1 LDIKITFSNL
11 RAVNLNLKLN
21 CMKKQFLLIVLF
33 VFVSGFTLLA
43 QTRVITGTITSSV
56 EGEGVIPG
64 VTVTVKGTTI
74 GAITGVDG
82 KYSITVPA
90 NATTLVFSY
99 IGMKSKEIEIAGR
112 SVIDGIL
119 EADLVGLSEVVVTG
133 VASATSRKTLSITV
147 NKVGED
153 QLKEVPATSA
163 AGALQGKIAGATIVQ
178 ASGRPGEAASIRLRG
193 STALRGSSSPL
204 IIIDGVMVEGTLSD
218 INVDDI
224 ASMEVVK
231 GAAASAL
238 YGSRA
243 GNGVISIQTKRGS
256 SLAAGESIVTIR
268 NEFGQ
273 SQVANKLKV
282 SQHHIYQLQDDYLT
296 EKRYTKYLGVTT
308 YGDLPTHTY
317 ADSIGY
323 VVAGGQTLDPNQ
335 YMDNPYGVQHDQ
347 MALFYKPGN
356 FSTNYASVATNTG
369 KTNFLVAFEN
379 TKQSGVVFKSDG
391 FKRQNYR
398 LNVDHQFSKKLKF
411 STSNLI
417 IKSTTDQGSM
427 DFFSLLQLQPD
438 MNLLANNPNHT
449 AYRLQVDQFG
459 TTINP
464 LYQLANTSNLDTRNR
479 ILSSY
484 TFNYTPF
491 TFLTLNAQY
500 SFEKQNN
507 FNSYYRALG
516 YLELSGTLN
525 ETRGQ
530 LYKSNNNQFSQVA
543 QFTANINKQFG
554 DLVAKM
560 KLSYLYE
567 NNKWDDFST
576 GARDFSVGGIPQF
589 TALDQST
596 AYNSSGE
603 GEIKA
608 ENIFAILDLDYKS
621 KIIGSMLYR
630 RDGASQFGANERY
643 NGYFRFSGAYRL
655 TEDIKIPGIQELKL
669 RAAYG
674 TSGNRPPWY
683 AQYETFNISGGTPV
697 KTNLG
702 NKNLKPSTVT
712 ELELAINM
720 EFLNK
725 FEFEF
730 IRAKTDAADQFWP
743 VPLPASSGYQAQWK
757 NMGTLSS
764 WTYEASLGV
773 NVVEKKNLT
782 WKMNI
787 IWDNIKT
794 KITKLNV
801 APFTTGARGNSG
813 DPGSFY
819 ITEGAVFGIFTGE
832 RWIRSLAEMQ
842 QQITLLSGAGQLYAG
857 KTIADYV
864 LNSDGYVISKGT
876 EGTINE
882 TPYKVRSADGNP
894 TALPIGNANAK
905 FHLGF
910 SNTVSFKGITLY
922 ALLDWKQGG
931 DIYNLTN
938 QWMYRDNR
946 SVDMDMFGKPD
957 YLKKAVPY
965 FKALYNVATYN
976 SHFVEDGTYVK
987 LRELSL
993 YYAVQPAVL
1002 NKVIN
1007 GFFKEFR
1014 FGFIGRNLLTF
1025 TNYSGF
1031 DPEIGSTEGDGDNT
1045 VQAWDE
1051 FNYPNFRTI
1060 SGSIEIKF

>member
-1 LDIKITFSNL
+1 
-11 RAVNLNLKLN
+11 
-21 CMKKQFLLIVLF
+21 MKKLFLLIVLF
-33 VFVSGFTLLA
+33 VFIGGSTLFA

-56 EGEGVIPG
+56 EGEGAIPG
-64 VTVTVKGTTI
+64 VTVAVKGTTV
-74 GAITGVDG
+74 GALTGVDG

-90 NATTLVFSY
+90 NATTLIFSY
-99 IGMKSKEIEIAGR
+99 IGMKAQEVEIGAR
-112 SVIDGIL
+112 TVIDAVL
-119 EADLVGLSEVVVTG
+119 ESDLVGLSEVIVTG
-133 VASATSRKTLSITV
+133 VASGTSKKTLSITV
-147 NKVGED
+147 NKLGEE

-163 AGALQGKIAGATIVQ
+163 ASALQGKIAGATIVQ

-193 STALRGSSSPL
+193 STALRGSSDPL
-204 IIIDGVMVEGTLSD
+204 IILDGVMVEGTLSD

-243 GNGVISIQTKRGS
+243 GNGVIAITTKRGS
-256 SLAAGESIVTIR
+256 SLSAGQSIVTIR

-273 SQVANKLKV
+273 SQVARKMPV
-282 SQHHIYQLQDDYLT
+282 SQHHIYELQPGWEN

-317 ADSIGY
+317 ADSVGY
-323 VVAGGQTLDPNQ
+323 VVAGGQTLSADQ
-335 YMDNPYGVQHDQ
+335 YMDNPYGVNYDQ
-347 MALFYKPGN
+347 LDLFYKPGN
-356 FSTNYASVATNTG
+356 FSTNYVSVATNTG
-369 KTNFLVAFEN
+369 KTNFLVGFEN
-379 TKQSGVVFKSDG
+379 TKQTGVVFKSNG
-391 FKRQNYR
+391 FQRQNYR
-398 LNVDHQFSKKLKF
+398 MNVDHQFSKKLKF
-411 STSNLI
+411 SSSTLI

-438 MNLLANNPNHT
+438 MNLMANNPNHT

-484 TFNYTPF
+484 SFNYTPF
-491 TFLTLNAQY
+491 NFLTLNAQY
-500 SFEKQNN
+500 NFEKQNN

-525 ETRGQ
+525 ETGGQ

-543 QFTANINKQFG
+543 QFTANLNKQFG
-554 DLVAKM
+554 ELVAKM

-567 NNKWDDFST
+567 SNKWDSFST

-608 ENIFAILDLDYKS
+608 ENVFAILDLDYKS

-643 NGYFRFSGAYRL
+643 NGYFRLSGAYRL
-655 TEDIKIPGIQELKL
+655 SEDVKLPGIQELKL

-674 TSGNRPPWY
+674 TSGNRPPWN

-697 KTNLG
+697 KVQLG
-702 NKNLKPSTVT
+702 NKDLKPSTVT

-720 EFLNK
+720 DFLNR

-730 IRAKTDAADQFWP
+730 IHAKTDAADQFWP

-764 WTYEASLGV
+764 WTYEATLGV
-773 NVVEKKNLT
+773 KVIDKKDIS
-782 WKMNI
+782 WKANI

-819 ITEGAVFGIFTGE
+819 ITEGATFGIFNGE
-832 RWIRSLAEMQ
+832 KWIRSLADMQ
-842 QQITLLSGAGQLYAG
+842 AQITLLGGVGQTYAGQ
-857 KTIADYV
+857 TIDNYV
-864 LNSDGYVISKGT
+864 LNSDGYVIPAGT

-882 TPYKVRSADGNP
+882 TPIKFRNADGNP
-894 TALPIGNANAK
+894 SKVDIGNANAK

-910 SNTVSFKGITLY
+910 SNTITFKGISLY
-922 ALLDWKQGG
+922 ALIDWKQGG

-946 SVDMDMFGKPD
+946 SADMDMFGKPD

-965 FKALYNVATYN
+965 YKALYNVATYN

-987 LRELSL
+987 LREVSL
-993 YYAVQPAVL
+993 YYSVQKSALNSVL
-1002 NKVIN
+1002 K
-1007 GFFKEFR
+1007 GFFKEVR
-1014 FGFIGRNLLTF
+1014 LGIVGRNLLTF

-1031 DPEIGSTEGDGDNT
+1031 DPEIGSSEGSGDNT

-1051 FNYPNFRTI
+1051 FNYPNFRTL
-1060 SGSIEIKF
+1060 SGSLQIQF

>member
-1 LDIKITFSNL
+1 
-11 RAVNLNLKLN
+11 
-21 CMKKQFLLIVLF
+21 MKKLFLLIVLF
-33 VFVSGFTLLA
+33 VFISGYTLLA
-43 QTRVITGTITSSV
+43 QTKVITGTITSSV
-56 EGEGVIPG
+56 EGEGAIPG

-74 GAITGVDG
+74 GQLTDIDG

-90 NATTLVFSY
+90 SATTLVFSY
-99 IGMKSKEIEIAGR
+99 IGMKMQEVEIGGR
-112 SVIDGIL
+112 TVINGVL
-119 EADLVGLSEVVVTG
+119 ESDLVGLSEVIVTG

-147 NKVGED
+147 NKVGEE

-243 GNGVISIQTKRGS
+243 GNGVISIATKRGS
-256 SLAAGESIVTIR
+256 ALNAGQSVVTVR

-273 SQVANKLKV
+273 SQVAHKLKV
-282 SQHHIYQLQDDYLT
+282 SQHHIYQLQPGWEN

-308 YGDLPTHTY
+308 YGDLASHTY

-335 YMDNPYGVQHDQ
+335 YMDNPYAVNYDQ
-347 MALFYKPGN
+347 LNLFYKPGN
-356 FSTNYASVATNTG
+356 FSTNYVSVATNTG
-369 KTNFLVAFEN
+369 KTNFLVGFEN
-379 TKQSGVVFKSDG
+379 TKQTGVVFKTNG
-391 FKRQNYR
+391 FQRQNYR
-398 LNVDHQFSKKLKF
+398 LKVDHQFSKKLKF

-449 AYRLQVDQFG
+449 AYRLNVDQFG

-464 LYQLANTSNLDTRNR
+464 LYQLANTTNDDTRNR
-479 ILSSY
+479 VLSSY
-484 TFNYTPF
+484 NFTYSPF
-491 TFLTLNAQY
+491 KILTLNAQY

-507 FNSYYRALG
+507 KNSYYRALG
-516 YLELSGTLN
+516 YLELTSTLN
-525 ETRGQ
+525 ETKGQ
-530 LYKSNNNQFSQVA
+530 LYKAYNDELSQVA
-543 QFTANINKQFG
+543 QVTANLNKQFG
-554 DLVAKM
+554 DLTAKM
-560 KLSYLYE
+560 KFSYLYE
-567 NNKWDDFST
+567 SDVWGNFNT
-576 GARDFSVGGIPQF
+576 GARDFSVSGIPQF
-589 TALDQST
+589 TATDQTT
-596 AYNSSGE
+596 AYNSSGQ

-608 ENIFAILDLDYKS
+608 ENVFAILDLDYKS

-643 NGYFRFSGAYRL
+643 NGYYRFSGAYRL
-655 TEDIKIPGIQELKL
+655 TEDVKIPGIQELKL

-674 TSGNRPPWY
+674 TSGNRPPWN
-683 AQYETFNISGGTPV
+683 AQYETFNISGGTPT
-697 KTNLG
+697 KNQLG
-702 NKNLKPSTVT
+702 NKDLKPSTVT

-720 EFLNK
+720 MFLNK

-743 VPLPASSGYQAQWK
+743 VPLPASSGYKTQWK

-764 WTYEASLGV
+764 WSYEATLGV
-773 NVVEKKNLT
+773 NVIESKDLN

-787 IWDNIKT
+787 IWDNVLT

-819 ITEGAVFGIFTGE
+819 ITEGATFGIFTGE
-832 RWIRSLAEMQ
+832 KWIRSLSEMQ
-842 QQITLLSGAGQLYAG
+842 SQITLLSGTGQIYAG

-864 LNSDGYVISKGT
+864 LNSDGYVIAAGT
-876 EGTINE
+876 EGTVNE
-882 TPYKVRSADGNP
+882 VPFKVRGADGN
-894 TALPIGNANAK
+894 AVAMPIGNANPK

-910 SNTVSFKGITLY
+910 SNTVTWKGLSLY
-922 ALLDWKQGG
+922 ALIDWKQGG

-993 YYAVQPAVL
+993 YYSFQPGIL
-1002 NKVIN
+1002 NKIGK

-1014 FGFIGRNLLTF
+1014 IGLVGRNLLTF

-1060 SGSIEIKF
+1060 SGSLEFKF

>member
-1 LDIKITFSNL
+1 
-11 RAVNLNLKLN
+11 
-21 CMKKQFLLIVLF
+21 MKKLFLLIVLF
-33 VFVSGFTLLA
+33 VFVSGYTLLA
-43 QTRVITGTITSSV
+43 QTKIITGTVTSAI
-56 EGEGVIPG
+56 EGEGPVPG
-64 VTVTVKGTTI
+64 VTVAIKGTTV
-74 GAITGVDG
+74 GTLTGVDG
-82 KYSITVPA
+82 KYSISVPQ
-90 NATTLVFSY
+90 NATIIVFSY
-99 IGMKSKEIEIAGR
+99 IGMKSQEIMIAGR
-112 SVIDGIL
+112 TVIDCML
-119 EADLVGLSEVVVTG
+119 ESDLVGLSEVVVTG

-147 NKVGED
+147 NKIGED
-153 QLKEVPATSA
+153 QLKAVPATSA
-163 AGALQGKIAGATIVQ
+163 AGALQGKVAGATIVQ

-193 STALRGSSSPL
+193 STALRGSSDPL
-204 IIIDGVMVEGTLSD
+204 IILDGVMVEGTLSD

-243 GNGVISIQTKRGS
+243 GNGVIAITTKRGS
-256 SLAAGESIVTIR
+256 SLSAGQSIVTVR

-273 SQVANKLKV
+273 SKVARKMPV
-282 SQHHIYQLQDDYLT
+282 SQHHIYQLQSDWQT

-308 YGDLPTHTY
+308 YGDLPSHTY
-317 ADSIGY
+317 ADSVGY

-335 YMDNPYGVQHDQ
+335 YMDNPYGVQYDQ
-347 MALFYKPGN
+347 LNLFYQPGN
-356 FSTNYASVATNTG
+356 FSTNYVSVATNTG
-369 KTNFLVAFEN
+369 KTNFLIGFEN
-379 TKQSGVVFKSDG
+379 TKQTGVVFKSEG
-391 FKRQNYR
+391 FHRQNYR
-398 LNVDHQFSKKLKF
+398 MNVDHQFSKKLKF
-411 STSNLI
+411 SSSNLI

-449 AYRLQVDQFG
+449 PYRLQVDQFG

-464 LYQLANTSNLDTRNR
+464 LYQLANTANLDTRNR

-484 TFNYTPF
+484 SLNYTPF
-491 TFLTLNAQY
+491 SFLTLNAQY
-500 SFEKQNN
+500 NFEKQNN

-525 ETRGQ
+525 ETGGQ

-554 DLVAKM
+554 DLIAKM

-567 NNKWDDFST
+567 NNKWDSFST

-655 TEDIKIPGIQELKL
+655 SEDIKIPGIQELKL

-674 TSGNRPPWY
+674 TSGNRPPWN
-683 AQYETFNISGGTPV
+683 AQYETFNISGGTPT
-697 KTNLG
+697 KSQLG

-720 EFLNK
+720 EFLNR

-730 IRAKTDAADQFWP
+730 IHAKTDAADQFWP
-743 VPLPASSGYQAQWK
+743 VPLPASSGYQSQWK

-764 WTYEASLGV
+764 STYEATLGI
-773 NVVEKKNLT
+773 NILSGKNLT
-782 WKMNI
+782 WKSNI
-787 IWDNIKT
+787 IWDNIQT

-819 ITEGAVFGIFTGE
+819 ITEGAIFGVFNGE
-832 RWIRSLAEMQ
+832 KWIRSLSDMEA
-842 QQITLLSGAGQLYAG
+842 QITLLGAAGQAYAG

-864 LNSDGYVISKGT
+864 LNSDGYVIPAGT

-882 TPYKVRSADGNP
+882 TPLKFKNADGNP
-894 TALPIGNANAK
+894 SKVDIGNANAK

-910 SNTVSFKGITLY
+910 SNTITYKGISLY
-922 ALLDWKQGG
+922 ALIDWKQGG

-946 SVDMDMFGKPD
+946 SADMDMFGKPD
-957 YLKKAVPY
+957 YQKKAVPY
-965 FKALYNVATYN
+965 YKALYNVATYN

-987 LRELSL
+987 LREVSL
-993 YYAVQPAVL
+993 YYSVPKEVL
-1002 NKVIN
+1002 GSVMK

-1014 FGFIGRNLLTF
+1014 FGVVGRNLLTF

-1031 DPEIGSTEGDGDNT
+1031 DPEIGSSEGSGDNT

-1051 FNYPNFRTI
+1051 FNYPNFRTL
-1060 SGSIEIKF
+1060 SGSLQIQF

>member
-1 LDIKITFSNL
+1 
-11 RAVNLNLKLN
+11 
-21 CMKKQFLLIVLF
+21 MKKLFLLIVLF
-33 VFVSGFTLLA
+33 VFVSGYTLLA
-43 QTRVITGTITSSV
+43 QTRVITGTITSAV
-56 EGEGVIPG
+56 EGEGAIPG

-74 GAITGVDG
+74 GQLTDVNG
-82 KYSITVPA
+82 KYSITVPTS
-90 NATTLVFSY
+90 ATTLVFSY
-99 IGMKSKEIEIAGR
+99 IGMKSIEVEIAGR
-112 SVIDGIL
+112 SVIDGVL
-119 EADLVGLSEVVVTG
+119 QSDLVGLSEVVVTG

-147 NKVGED
+147 NKVSEES
-153 QLKEVPATSA
+153 LREVPATSA

-243 GNGVISIQTKRGS
+243 GNGVISIATKRGS
-256 SLAAGESIVTIR
+256 SLTAGQTVVTVR

-273 SQVANKLKV
+273 SKVARKMPV
-282 SQHHIYQLQDDYLT
+282 SQHHIFQLQPGYES

-308 YGDLPTHTY
+308 YGDRTTDTY
-317 ADSIGY
+317 ADSVGY

-335 YMDNPYGVQHDQ
+335 YMDNPYGVQYDQ
-347 MALFYKPGN
+347 LSLFYKPGN

-379 TKQSGVVFKSDG
+379 TKQSGVVFKNKG
-391 FKRQNYR
+391 FQRQNYR
-398 LNVDHQFSKKLKF
+398 LN
-411 STSNLI
+411 I
-417 IKSTTDQGSM
+417 
-427 DFFSLLQLQPD
+427 SLLQLQPD

-449 AYRLQVDQFG
+449 PYRLQVDQFG

-464 LYQLANTSNLDTRNR
+464 LYQLANTFNEDTRNR

-484 TFNYTPF
+484 IFTYTPF
-491 TFLTLNAQY
+491 KFLTLNAQY

-507 FNSYYRALG
+507 KGSSYRPLG
-516 YLELSGTLN
+516 YLVLSGTLN
-525 ETRGQ
+525 ETKGT
-530 LYKSNNNQFSQVA
+530 LDKSYNDELSQVA

-554 DLVAKM
+554 DLTAKM
-560 KLSYLYE
+560 KFSYLYE
-567 NNKWDDFST
+567 SDKWTNFST
-576 GARDFSVGGIPQF
+576 GGRDFSVAGIPQF
-589 TALDQST
+589 SAIDQST
-596 AYNSSGE
+596 AYNSSGQ

-608 ENIFAILDLDYKS
+608 ENIFGILDLDYKS
-621 KIIGSMLYR
+621 KIIGSFLYR

-643 NGYFRFSGAYRL
+643 NSYFRVSGAYRL
-655 TEDIKIPGIQELKL
+655 TEDLKIPGVQELKL

-674 TSGNRPPWY
+674 TSGNRPPWD

-697 KTNLG
+697 KVNLG

-712 ELELAINM
+712 ELELALNM
-720 EFLNK
+720 SFLNK
-725 FEFEF
+725 FEFEL

-764 WTYEASLGV
+764 WTWEATLGV
-773 NVVEKKNLT
+773 NVVESKDLN

-819 ITEGAVFGIFTGE
+819 ITEGATFGVFTGN

-842 QQITLLSGAGQLYAG
+842 SQITLLSGTGQVYAG

-864 LNSDGYVISKGT
+864 LNSDGYVIAAGT

-882 TPYKVRSADGNP
+882 VPFKVKGANGNDA
-894 TALPIGNANAK
+894 ALPIGDANPK
-905 FHLGF
+905 FRLGF
-910 SNTVSFKGITLY
+910 SNTISWKGISLY
-922 ALLDWKQGG
+922 ALIDWKQGG

-946 SVDMDMFGKPD
+946 SADMDMFGKPD

-965 FKALYNVATYN
+965 FKALYNVASYN

-993 YYAVQPAVL
+993 YYSVQPGVL
-1002 NKVIN
+1002 NKVIK

-1014 FGFIGRNLLTF
+1014 IGFVGRNLLTW

-1060 SGSIEIKF
+1060 SGSLEFKF